1 MSGRRAV
8 KKKETRQAILQ
19 AAIHLFSERGVE
31 NTSIEELAHA
41 AGIGKGTIYGYFQT
55 KDEIFLA
62 FCEEE
67 INFAFN
73 AVAEQSDPQ
82 APILEQ
88 LMTLF
93 MSQFRF
99 VTANHEFGR
108 LMAREMAFP
117 RQATASK
124 SKDLEGRYLA
134 ALGEMIIRATERG
147 ELRPGCDPFLASG
160 HFYGLYLVTLSGWY
174 CGYLQDYGAAEKVMR
189 AVFIQALDGLS
200 NKKAAEVQ
208 QRGEHDQA

>member
-8 KKKETRQAILQ
+8 KKKATRQAILQ
-19 AAIHLFSERGVE
+19 AAIRLFSERGVE

-67 INFAFN
+67 IEFAFS

-82 APILEQ
+82 APLLEQ
-88 LMTLF
+88 LITLF

-134 ALGEMIIRATERG
+134 ALGEMIIRAKERG
-147 ELRPGCDPFLASG
+147 ELRTDCDPFLASG

-174 CGYLQDYGAAEKVMR
+174 SGYMQDYAAAEAIMR
-189 AVFIQALDGLS
+189 SIFTQALEGLG
-200 NKKAAEVQ
+200 NKGAKE
-208 QRGEHDQA
+208 RGENDQN

>member
-8 KKKETRQAILQ
+8 KKNKTRQAILE
-19 AAIHLFSERGVE
+19 AAIRLFSERGVE
-31 NTSIEELAHA
+31 NTSIEELAAA
-41 AGIGKGTIYGYFQT
+41 AGIGKGTIYGYFQN

-67 INFAFN
+67 IDYAFN
-73 AVAEQSDPQ
+73 AVAEQRDLQ

-88 LMTLF
+88 LLTLF

-117 RQATASK
+117 REATANK
-124 SKDLEGRYLA
+124 SKDLGGRYLA
-134 ALGEMIIRATERG
+134 ALGEMVTRAKERG
-147 ELRPGCDPFLASG
+147 ELRPDCDPFLASG

-174 CGYLQDYGAAEKVMR
+174 SGYLQDYAEAETVMR
-189 AVFIQALDGLS
+189 AVFTQVLEGLGS
-200 NKKAAEVQ
+200 KEATVVQ
-208 QRGEHDQA
+208 KRGGK

>member
-1 MSGRRAV
+1 MMNGRRAI
-8 KKKETRQAILQ
+8 KKSETRQAIMQ
-19 AAIHLFSERGVE
+19 AAIRLFSEQGVE
-31 NTSIEELAHA
+31 NTSIEELAAA
-41 AGIGKGTIYGYFQT
+41 AGVGKGTIYGYFQT

-67 INFAFN
+67 VDYAFT
-73 AVAEQSDPQ
+73 ALAEQSDPQ
-82 APILEQ
+82 APILER

-117 RQATASK
+117 RQVTARK
-124 SKDLEGRYLA
+124 SKDLEGRYLE
-134 ALGEMIIRATERG
+134 ALGEMIKAAKARG
-147 ELRPGCDPFLASG
+147 ELRSDCDPFLASG

-174 CGYLQDYGAAEKVMR
+174 SGYMQDYDAAEVIMR
-189 AVFIQALDGLS
+189 AVFTQALQGLGS
-200 NKKAAEVQ
+200 NSESSVAK
-208 QRGEHDQA
+208 RGGK

>member
-1 MSGRRAV
+1 MSGRRAM
-8 KKKETRQAILQ
+8 KKNETRQAILQ
-19 AAIHLFSERGVE
+19 AAIRLFSERGVE
-31 NTSIEELAHA
+31 NTSIEELAA
-41 AGIGKGTIYGYFQT
+41 EAGIGKGTIYGYFQT

-67 INFAFN
+67 IEYAFR

-82 APILEQ
+82 APVLEQ

-117 RQATASK
+117 PA
-124 SKDLEGRYLA
+124 G
-134 ALGEMIIRATERG
+134 
-147 ELRPGCDPFLASG
+147 
-160 HFYGLYLVTLSGWY
+160 
-174 CGYLQDYGAAEKVMR
+174 
-189 AVFIQALDGLS
+189 DG
-200 NKKAAEVQ
+200 Q
-208 QRGEHDQA
+208 